1 MLRFARND
9 DARGDWPTLGI
20 VLYNTEIDTHSIY
33 IHWPFCPYR
42 CHYCPFVALA
52 SHDSFMPRYHAA
64 LCKEIEAFGNV
75 VGRKLA
81 LKTIYMGG
89 GTPSTYPDALLL
101 DMSGILKNVFVINH
115 DAEVTIEVNPGTVR
129 TEQFAFW
136 RSVGINRMSVGVQSL
151 NDKALHTLNRMQSV
165 KDVYFLLEHAQHEFD
180 NISIDLILGLPGV
193 TSEEWKTY
201 IREVV
206 TWPIKHI
213 SMYFLQVHEKTPLYF
228 RVKSNELSLPKDAA
242 VVELYYWSRDFLMM
256 HGFMQYEVSNFA
268 RPGYESRHNTVY
280 WEREPYKAFGIG
292 ACSFDGNMRFQ
303 NEKNL
308 MKYLTGVEQ
317 GKDVTIFSEELTEKQ
332 VRLEKIMLGLRRA
345 KGVLL
350 DTVIEGLDIHEQR
363 QVGTQLQR
371 LKENKFIEEKE
382 GYLVLTTEGLIVEN
396 EIVTQLLS

>member
-1 MLRFARND
+1 MA
-9 DARGDWPTLGI
+9 
-20 VLYNTEIDTHSIY
+20 YNTEIDTHSIY

-42 CHYCPFVALA
+42 CHFCPFVALA

-64 LCKEIEAFGNV
+64 LCKEIKEFGDK
-75 VGRKLA
+75 VGCKRT

-89 GTPSTYPDALLL
+89 GTPSTYPDKLLL
-101 DMSGILKNVFVINH
+101 DMSGILRDVFIITDNT
-115 DAEVTIEVNPGTVR
+115 EMTIEVNPGTVR
-129 TEQFAFW
+129 VEQFAFW
-136 RSVGINRMSVGVQSL
+136 RSIGINRMSVGVQSL
-151 NDKALHTLNRMQSV
+151 NDKALHTLGRMQSA

-193 TSEEWKTY
+193 TEDEWKAY
-201 IREVV
+201 LREVV

-242 VVELYYWSRDFLMM
+242 VVDLYYWSRDLLIS
-256 HGFMQYEVSNFA
+256 HGFVQYEVSNFA
-268 RPGYESRHNTVY
+268 QPGYESRHNTVY
-280 WEREPYKAFGIG
+280 WEREPYKAFGLG
-292 ACSFDGNMRFQ
+292 ACAFDGTMRFQ

-308 MKYLTGVEQ
+308 MKYLAGVEQ

-332 VRLEKIMLGLRRA
+332 VQLEKIMLGLRRA

-350 DTVIEGLDIHEQR
+350 DTVMGGLNSSEIE
-363 QVGTQLQR
+363 QVTLQLER
-371 LKENKFIEEKE
+371 LKNHKLIEEKE
-382 GYLVLTTEGLIVEN
+382 GYLILTTEGLIVEN